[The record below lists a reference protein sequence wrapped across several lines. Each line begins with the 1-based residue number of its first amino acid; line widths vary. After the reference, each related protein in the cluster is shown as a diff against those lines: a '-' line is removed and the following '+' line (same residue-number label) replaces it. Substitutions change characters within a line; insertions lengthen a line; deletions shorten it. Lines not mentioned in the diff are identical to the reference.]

1 MSSGAIAKKTETRA
15 LQSFLKRAGKSAA
28 LPVLKSEGLP
38 HRGIEAWHYTSL
50 RVLED
55 LDFAEAT
62 PLGEVDAQEL
72 LRNLVPDLTDG
83 PRVVFVNGFFMPS
96 LSSLPA
102 GVTVVEREAVSAET
116 HPLTVLNAALG
127 RGGVRFHVPEGV
139 DAGNLAIVSLSSAE
153 HPISTH
159 LRHEIALAPGARLT
173 LLEIHAGQGTYLS
186 NPVLRFDVSKAASV
200 RHVKLQADSD
210 TSFHLAFVEGNV
222 AEEGTYDSFT
232 LTLGGRLARH
242 EVRCAMRGLHGNVHV
257 NAAQILD
264 GERHADLTSRI
275 THAAPHCNSRQTVKN
290 VITDAAHAV
299 FQGKIEVE
307 RIAQKTD
314 GYQMNQALLLSD
326 RAQIDSK
333 PELEI
338 YADDVKCSHGAT
350 IGALDD
356 EQLFYLRSRGIPE
369 IEAKAIL
376 VRAFLGDA
384 LDLIVD
390 EGLRSWLDARVD
402 AWWAKQVN

>member
-1 MSSGAIAKKTETRA
+1 MSAGAIAKKMDSRA
-15 LQSFLKRAGKSAA
+15 LQGFLKRAEKSTAV
-28 LPVLKSEGLP
+28 PVLRSEGLP

-50 RVLED
+50 RALED
-55 LDFAEAT
+55 IDFAEAA
-62 PLGEVDAQEL
+62 PLGEAEAQTL

-83 PRVVFVNGFFMPS
+83 PRVIFVNGFFVPS
-96 LSSLPA
+96 LSNLPD
-102 GVTVVEREAVSAET
+102 GVTVETREAVLAET
-116 HPLTVLNAALG
+116 HPLTLLNAALG
-127 RGGVRFHVPEGV
+127 RGGVSFHIPEGV
-139 DAGNLAIVSLSSAE
+139 DAGDLAIVSLSSAE
-153 HPISTH
+153 HPVSTH
-159 LRHEIALAPGARLT
+159 LRHEISLAPGAQLT
-173 LLEIHAGQGTYLS
+173 LREVHVGQGSYLS
-186 NPVLRFDVSKAASV
+186 NPVLRFDVSKDASL
-200 RHVKLQADSD
+200 RHVKLQAESD
-210 TSFHLAFVEGNV
+210 TSFHLAFVEGEV
-222 AEEGTYDSFT
+222 AEGGTYDSFT
-232 LTLGGRLARH
+232 LTLGARLARH
-242 EVRCAMRGLHGNVHV
+242 EVRCAMLGLHGNVHI

-264 GERHADLTSRI
+264 GERHADLTSLI

-350 IGALDD
+350 VGALDD

-384 LDLIVD
+384 LDLVVD
-390 EGLRSWLDARVD
+390 DELRIWLDARVD